1 LLYII
6 KNNNT
11 MEYQDKY
18 DELVKILTEEFEIDG
33 KKYNLKEDFDKFYVR
48 GNKTA
53 GVRVRKVMQEVKRLS
68 QEIRGDVQGYK
79 SKL

>member
-1 LLYII
+1 
-6 KNNNT
+6 

-18 DELVKILTEEFEIDG
+18 DELLNLLTEVIEIDG

-53 GVRVRKVMQEVKRLS
+53 GMRIRKVMQEVKRLS
-68 QEIRGDVQGYK
+68 QEIRGDVQNYK